1 MTTYSWPS
9 DYYPETFE
17 LKLAPNA
24 RVIRPMFDGRP
35 QSIEFVGARWRANLT
50 LPPDFIDDR
59 AEIEAFFNRIRGP
72 AHRVSLWHLARPAP
86 LGTLQSNTQLNA
98 AASQFAT
105 SISIDATTGLTLLA
119 GDMVGVALADST
131 TQLVQVATAATA
143 SAGSMTVEVTPPLRW
158 SALDNAVVTLVK
170 PPATFMLAEAPA
182 FLYQSPNAPA
192 LPITL
197 EEA

>member
-9 DYYPETFE
+9 GYYPETFE

-35 QSIEFVGARWRANLT
+35 QSIEFVGARWRASLT
-50 LPPDFIDDR
+50 LPPDVLGDR
-59 AEIEAFFNRIRGP
+59 GEIEGFFNRIRGP
-72 AHRVSLWHLARPAP
+72 AHRVSLWHLARPVP
-86 LGTLQSNTQLNA
+86 RGTLQANTTTNTTA
-98 AASQFAT
+98 AQFDSSVSFA
-105 SISIDATTGLTLLA
+105 APTGLTLLA

-131 TQLVQVATAATA
+131 TQLVQLVTAATA
-143 SAGSMTVEVTPPLRW
+143 AAGSMTATFTPPLRW
-158 SALDNAVVTLVK
+158 SVSNGAAITVVK
-170 PPATFMLAEAPA
+170 PTATFMLAEAPA